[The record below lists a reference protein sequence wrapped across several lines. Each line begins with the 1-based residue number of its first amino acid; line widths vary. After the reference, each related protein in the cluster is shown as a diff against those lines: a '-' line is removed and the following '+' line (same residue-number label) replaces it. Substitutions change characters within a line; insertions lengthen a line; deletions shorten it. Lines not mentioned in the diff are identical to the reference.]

1 MPAPIKPQSA
11 VRRATNLVT
20 AALVGDF
27 DKTDYDWADSIL
39 ARDLADLADPRL
51 EVYERIIHEARYNLL
66 KLSDLRAEH
75 GTLTARHVRHFA
87 AVLIRWEQ
95 ATCEAR
101 VFNEVELETIL
112 SALRQ
117 ERVRHEANWDDE
129 DDEDAQHVLAT
140 HVCRINEL
148 IDTLIVNSM
157 VPTDNLQRRV
167 LLGALRSYGPAATAT
182 GKLQ

>member
-1 MPAPIKPQSA
+1 MPATIKPQSA
-11 VRRATNLVT
+11 VRRATNLLT

-27 DKTDYDWADSIL
+27 NKTDYDWANRVL
-39 ARDLADLADPRL
+39 ARDQEDLADPRL
-51 EVYERIIHEARYNLL
+51 EVYERIIHEARYNLF

-75 GTLTARHVRHFA
+75 RTLTPRLVWHFA
-87 AVLIRWEQ
+87 SVLNRWEQ

-112 SALRQ
+112 FALRQ
-117 ERVRHEANWDDE
+117 ERVRHEAQWDDE
-129 DDEDAQHVLAT
+129 DDEDAHFVLET
-140 HVCRINEL
+140 HVRHINEL

-157 VPTDNLQRRV
+157 VPTDNLQRRI
-167 LLGALRSYGPAATAT
+167 LLAALRAYGPAATST